1 MARADL
7 CLNCGDNR
15 ATDESALCGEC
26 NEHMQMGGY
35 RGDGL

>member
-1 MARADL
+1 MTPNI

-15 ATDESALCGEC
+15 AEEDSVTCRDCTT
-26 NEHMQMGGY
+26 HMQMGGY

>member
-1 MARADL
+1 MTRAKI

-15 ATDESALCGEC
+15 AEDSKALCEDC
-26 NEHMQMGGY
+26 TEHMQMGGY